1 MDERGERTSSFGYW
15 LRRRRKA
22 LDLTQEELAQRVS
35 CSRFAI
41 RKIEADERRPSRAL
55 AERLADRL
63 AVPAEERAAFL
74 DAARAIQ
81 ATEQLALGSKPIV
94 TPAHST
100 DVQSGMATQSRP
112 ASDALTAT
120 ATPALTD
127 LSRLPL
133 VGRTTQFGLLLG
145 LIANLTTGNGY
156 VALIEGEPGIGKSRL
171 IGEITRH
178 AESLGLPTLIASCY
192 EIEQGMPYQPV
203 IELVT
208 QALDH
213 CASSTLGRLPP
224 ISLAE
229 IASLVPTVAER
240 VPNLPVLSTQL
251 PEARQARLF
260 RAIEQLFDT
269 LAGSGPLVIVV
280 DDIHWLDDASL
291 QFMHTIAHH
300 IARRRVLLILAYR
313 GEEIAANARV
323 ATLIESVRREPN
335 ARHFVL
341 PRLTEADTRLLLAAA
356 APTFHAPEL
365 GQSLHRETDGHPF
378 FLISM
383 MQSIAEQGLV
393 AGADS
398 RSSRTSQSLPEALRN
413 SVRSRLARVPR
424 EARAVLEVAAV
435 LGRRFQ
441 FDTLLAATK
450 GSEPAL
456 LDTIDTLVRRGL
468 LREEEAGGVYDFSH
482 DKIREAVYVDIGG
495 TRRMLLHRT
504 IAEALE
510 PQASGPSGE
519 RAAHLAE
526 HFARGQVWA
535 KAVAYLMKAVE
546 RSQRLFATREALGL
560 LDRTIEILDAHPDA
574 AAEDVRLRIREQRG
588 ATRARAGQIDGA
600 VADFEH
606 VIALARA
613 AGDKVRERDVMIQ
626 LGMAYRRGDS
636 YERATTCLTD
646 ALAASRAMHD
656 DRHAADTLYHL
667 GTVAW
672 SNGRNDEAI
681 LHHQEAVE
689 ICERLAITDLVAVQA
704 FHGRGEA
711 YFADAQPGPAIEC
724 FRRSIA
730 LSKAI
735 GDKSYESENLMMIGW
750 ANLGS
755 MGHGDYA
762 RAITHL
768 DAGLAIAQAA
778 DLAWHIGPIRI
789 AQSHIRHCLG
799 QFGEA
804 WQGLNETLKQ
814 LESLHLVRYQIMACN
829 MLGHLLIDLS
839 LDARA
844 TEAFERGLHIA
855 RQASITYWT
864 PLLHVNRAI
873 ARMRHGA
880 IDVDRELE
888 GALENSLQNREGWF
902 LPRCYEGLAELHVR
916 RGDAKQCNHYVDQLQ
931 SLGEQGNLREAIA
944 RAHRWRGE
952 AMLAS
957 GNLEAA
963 ADALGTALEASEQL
977 GTMRLSWDIRRALAR
992 VAREA
997 ERPGEAK
1004 RHDTA
1009 ARDLSARIEASLRGS
1024 DLTLGFGE
1032 PTS

>member
-1 MDERGERTSSFGYW
+1 MDERAERTSSFGYW

-63 AVPAEERAAFL
+63 AVPADERAAFL
-74 DAARAIQ
+74 EAARAIHRI
-81 ATEQLALGSKPIV
+81 EQLAVGSKPV
-94 TPAHST
+94 STPANLP
-100 DVQSGMATQSRP
+100 VAR
-112 ASDALTAT
+112 SDTAT
-120 ATPALTD
+120 GFRSASNPLAPIATPALSD
-127 LSRLPL
+127 LGRLPF
-133 VGRTTQFGLLLG
+133 VGRGAQFGQLRG
-145 LIANLTTGNGY
+145 LIANLATGNGY

-171 IGEITRH
+171 IGEVIRH
-178 AESLGLPTLIASCY
+178 AESLGLPTLLSSCY

-213 CASSTLGRLPP
+213 CASGTLGRLPP

-240 VPNLPVLSTQL
+240 VPDLPVLSTQL
-251 PEARQARLF
+251 TEARQARLF
-260 RAIEQLFDT
+260 HAIEQLFDT
-269 LAGSGPLVIVV
+269 LAGSGPLIVAV
-280 DDIHWLDDASL
+280 DDIHWVDDASL
-291 QFMHTIAHH
+291 QFLHTVARHT
-300 IARRRVLLILAYR
+300 ARRRILLILAYR
-313 GEEIAANARV
+313 GEEIVGNARV
-323 ATLIESVRREPN
+323 ATLLESIRRDPST
-335 ARHFVL
+335 RHFPL
-341 PRLTEADTRLLLAAA
+341 SRLTEADTRLLLAAA
-356 APTFHAPEL
+356 DPAFHAPAVGL
-365 GQSLHRETDGHPF
+365 SLHRETDGHPF

-383 MQSIAEQGLV
+383 MQSIADQGLPG
-393 AGADS
+393 GADS
-398 RSSRTSQSLPEALRN
+398 RSSPTAKSLPEAVRN
-413 SVRSRLARVPR
+413 SVRARLAHVPR
-424 EARAVLEVAAV
+424 EARALLDVAAV
-435 LGRRFQ
+435 LGRRFK

-450 GSEPAL
+450 ASAPAL
-456 LDTIDTLVRRGL
+456 LDMIDTLVQRGL
-468 LREEEAGGVYDFSH
+468 LREEEVGGDYDFSH

-495 TRRMLLHRT
+495 ARRMLLHRAV
-504 IAEALE
+504 AEALE
-510 PQASGPSGE
+510 PHAGGPSDE

-535 KAVAYLMKAVE
+535 KAVAYLVKAVE
-546 RSQRLFATREALGL
+546 RSQRLFATRESLGL
-560 LDRTIEILDAHPDA
+560 LDRVIELIDAHPDA
-574 AAEDVRLRIREQRG
+574 AAEDIRLRIREQRG
-588 ATRARAGQIDGA
+588 TTRAQAGQIDGA

-606 VIALARA
+606 VIAAARM
-613 AGDKVRERDVMIQ
+613 AGDPVRERDLMIQ
-626 LGMAYRRGDS
+626 LGMAYRRGDL
-636 YERATTCLTD
+636 YQRATTCLSE
-646 ALAASRAMHD
+646 ALAASRSMHD
-656 DRHAADTLYHL
+656 EPHAADALYHL

-672 SNGRNDEAI
+672 SNGRNAEAI

-689 ICERLAITDLVAVQA
+689 ICERLALTDLVAVQA

-711 YFADAQPGPAIEC
+711 YFADAKPALAIEC
-724 FRRSIA
+724 YLRSTA
-730 LSKAI
+730 FAKGI

-755 MGHGDYA
+755 MGLGDYPH
-762 RAITHL
+762 AIKHL

-778 DLAWHIGPIRI
+778 DLAWHIGPLRI
-789 AQSHIRHCLG
+789 ARDHIRHCLG

-804 WQGLNETLKQ
+804 WQGLNETLTQ
-814 LESLHLVRYQIMACN
+814 LESLNLVRYQIMACN
-829 MLGHLLIDLS
+829 MLGHLLLDLS
-839 LDARA
+839 LDTKA
-844 TEAFERGLHIA
+844 TEAFDRGLGIA
-855 RQASITYWT
+855 QQASITHWT

-873 ARMRHGA
+873 ARMRQGA
-880 IDVDRELE
+880 LDIDRELE
-888 GALENSLQNREGWF
+888 GALKHSLQNREGWF

-916 RGDAKQCNHYVDQLQ
+916 RGDAKQCNHYADQLQ

-963 ADALGTALEASEQL
+963 ANALGTALEASEQL
-977 GTMRLSWDIRRALAR
+977 GTMRLSWDIRGALAR

-1024 DLTLGFGE
+1024 DLESGLGDLA
-1032 PTS
+1032 

>member
-1 MDERGERTSSFGYW
+1 MDERGEQTSSFGYW

-22 LDLTQEELAQRVS
+22 LDLTQEELAKRVS

-63 AVPAEERAAFL
+63 AVPPDERAAFL

-81 ATEQLALGSKPIV
+81 AIEQLALGSKPLV
-94 TPAHST
+94 PPTPLAGEP
-100 DVQSGMATQSRP
+100 SGMESRSRRV
-112 ASDALTAT
+112 SDALA
-120 ATPALTD
+120 ATPTPAPTD
-127 LSRLPL
+127 LGRLPFVGRGAQFGQL
-133 VGRTTQFGLLLG
+133 VGLV
-145 LIANLTTGNGY
+145 ANLTAGSGY

-178 AESLGLPTLIASCY
+178 AESLGLPTLVASCY

-213 CASSTLGRLPP
+213 CASGTLGHLPP

-229 IASLVPTVAER
+229 IASLVPAVAER
-240 VPNLPVLSTQL
+240 VPNLPVLSSQL

-260 RAIEQLFDT
+260 RAIEQLFDS
-269 LAGSGPLVIVV
+269 LAGGGPLIIVV

-300 IARRRVLLILAYR
+300 VARRRVLLILAYR

-323 ATLIESVRREPN
+323 ATLLESVRREPN
-335 ARHFVL
+335 ARHCVL
-341 PRLTEADTRLLLAAA
+341 PRLTEADTRLLVAAA
-356 APTFHAPEL
+356 APASHAPEF

-378 FLISM
+378 FLVSM

-393 AGADS
+393 AGADARVS
-398 RSSRTSQSLPEALRN
+398 PTPRSLPEALRN

-424 EARAVLEVAAV
+424 EARAVLDVAAV

-450 GSEPAL
+450 ETEPAL

-546 RSQRLFATREALGL
+546 RSQRFFATREALGL
-560 LDRTIEILDAHPDA
+560 LDRAIEILDAHPDA

-606 VIALARA
+606 VMAFARA
-613 AGDKVRERDVMIQ
+613 AGDKVRERDVMTQ

-636 YERATTCLTD
+636 YERATNCLRE
-646 ALAASRAMHD
+646 ALAASRVMHD

-672 SNGRNDEAI
+672 SNGRNAEAI
-681 LHHQEAVE
+681 RHHQEAVE

-711 YFADAQPGPAIEC
+711 FFADAKPAPAIDC
-724 FRRSIA
+724 YVRSIA
-730 LSKAI
+730 LAKAI

-750 ANLGS
+750 ACLGS
-755 MGHGDYA
+755 MGLGDYP

-768 DAGLAIAQAA
+768 DGGLAIAEAA

-799 QFGEA
+799 QFSEA
-804 WQGLNETLKQ
+804 WLGLNETLRQ
-814 LESLHLVRYQIMACN
+814 LEALHLVRYQIMACN
-829 MLGHLLIDLS
+829 MLGHLLLDLS
-839 LDARA
+839 EDAKA
-844 TEAFERGLHIA
+844 TAAFDRGLFIA
-855 RQASITYWT
+855 DQAKITYWA
-864 PLLHVNRAI
+864 PLLNANRAI
-873 ARMRHGA
+873 ARMRQGA
-880 IDVDRELE
+880 LDVGRDLD
-888 GALENSLQNREGWF
+888 GALEQSLQNREGWI
-902 LPRCYEGLAELHVR
+902 LPRCYEGLAELHMR
-916 RGDAKQCNHYVDQLQ
+916 RGDPTQCKRYADELL

-944 RAHRWRGE
+944 RARRWRGE

-957 GNLEAA
+957 GNLDAA
-963 ADALGTALEASEQL
+963 AGELGTALEASEQL
-977 GTMRLSWDIRRALAR
+977 GTVRLSWDIHRSLMRL
-992 VAREA
+992 AREA
-997 ERPGEAK
+997 GHPADATRHEA
-1004 RHDTA
+1004 A
-1009 ARDLSARIEASLRGS
+1009 ARDLRERIKVSLRGA
-1024 DLTLGFGE
+1024 DLQIGFGE
-1032 PTS
+1032 PD